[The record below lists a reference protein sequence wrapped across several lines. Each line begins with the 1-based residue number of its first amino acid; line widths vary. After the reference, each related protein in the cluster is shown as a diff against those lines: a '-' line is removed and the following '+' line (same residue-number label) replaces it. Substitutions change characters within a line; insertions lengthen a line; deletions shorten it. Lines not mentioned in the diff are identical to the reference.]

1 MKRSSPKSLLLFYGS
16 NRFNCTIFALVIIK
30 ISWLFAGARAYLY
43 YVQALWCRKRGLDM
57 LGKLEA
63 LILGIIQGL
72 TEFLPISSTGHLYLG
87 RNLFG
92 LQEAGLLLDTMLHVG
107 TLLAV
112 FVFYKNEFVKI
123 IRNPFS
129 KLTFLLIVGT
139 IPAVVIG
146 LLFKDYFEEISKTGV
161 TIGWE
166 FLVTGL
172 FLWIADSAKNGYKK
186 MDDISYTDAFIIG
199 SFQAAAILPAISRSG
214 FTIVAALWRKLD
226 RETAAYFSFLL
237 STPAIVG
244 AVILQSLDLFSG
256 TGEEISLS
264 ALVIGILSS
273 ALFGY
278 FAVKWMIGFLKKR
291 SLKPFAVYVWILGFA
306 VLFFQFTGQF

>member
-1 MKRSSPKSLLLFYGS
+1 ML
-16 NRFNCTIFALVIIK
+16 TK
-30 ISWLFAGARAYLY
+30 I
-43 YVQALWCRKRGLDM
+43 
-57 LGKLEA
+57 EA
-63 LILGIIQGL
+63 FILGVIQGL

-107 TLLAV
+107 TLVAV
-112 FVFYKNEFVKI
+112 FVFYRHEFLKI
-123 IRNPFS
+123 LRNPFG
-129 KLTFLLIVGT
+129 KLTWLLVVGT
-139 IPAVVIG
+139 IPAVAVG
-146 LLFKDYFEEISKTGV
+146 LLLKDYIDEISRTGS

-172 FLWIADSAKNGYKK
+172 FLWMADKIKNGRKK
-186 MDDISYTDAFIIG
+186 MDDISYKDSFIIG
-199 SFQAAAILPAISRSG
+199 LFQAAAIMPAISRSG

-244 AVILQSLDLFSG
+244 AVVLQSFDLMEG
-256 TGEEISLS
+256 GGETISLS
-264 ALVIGILSS
+264 ALAVGIISS
-273 ALFGY
+273 AIFGY
-278 FAVKWMIGFLKKR
+278 IAVRWMIGYLR
-291 SLKPFAVYVWILGFA
+291 NHSLKPFAIYVWVLGVI